1 MENETNDSKEELI
14 NSEQLQV
21 FDVIEEYCEV
31 CGDITPHH
39 IDSPRKFSDQEHD
52 FDVDTIFCDPLSTKE
67 CVRCRENEENKLDLF
82 IQ

>member
-1 MENETNDSKEELI
+1 MENDQNESLEELI

-21 FDVIEEYCEV
+21 FNVVEEYCEV
-31 CGDITPHH
+31 CSDITPHH
-39 IDSPRKFSDQEHD
+39 IDTPKKHNGEPKVY
-52 FDVDTIFCDPLSTKE
+52 DVDTVFCDPISTKE